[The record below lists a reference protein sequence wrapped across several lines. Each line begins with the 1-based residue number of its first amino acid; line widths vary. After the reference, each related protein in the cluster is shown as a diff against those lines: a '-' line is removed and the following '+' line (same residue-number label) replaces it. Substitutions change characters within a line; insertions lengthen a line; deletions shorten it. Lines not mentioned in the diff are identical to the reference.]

1 MVTTEDANK
10 IVHEVLTN
18 HPEWENYVGQFSF
31 CDLTNDTNYKMEN
44 RVKNAD
50 VRQAIKEN
58 QYQERHKKVM
68 EQLLKTA

>member
-1 MVTTEDANK
+1 MVKTDDANM
-10 IVHEVLTN
+10 IVRNVFEN
-18 HPEWENYVGQFSF
+18 HPEWENYVGQFQF
-31 CDLTNDTNYKMEN
+31 TDLTTDAIRLMEN